1 MRPVLSPSLRFAR
14 SRSSALGLGVLVAL
28 ALVAGP
34 SAAAPAAVPD
44 LIEPARTGQRA
55 ATDAA
60 VVIGVEDYAYLP
72 DVPYA
77 RGDAQAF
84 DDFVRYTRGIPDDRV
99 TLLPDARAYE
109 IERAVKDAGGRVGP
123 GGRVWVYFAGHGA
136 MEPNGS
142 RRLLLGGDAAT
153 DPEAFARFAV
163 SVDDV
168 RAWATSGGGEAVLV
182 VDACYN
188 GGGRTGEG
196 VLTGGRRIAVPEY
209 ALTATKQAAEWAA
222 TGPKELSAP
231 LPAVEHGAFTY
242 FAVGALRGWADGEVD
257 GKRDGNVTGEE
268 ANRYVVRALRTVQA
282 QGQTPQLASSDASK
296 LVLAKGV
303 KEVGPSAEAL
313 KALRDAAGGPTASVA
328 ATSVSG
334 SGAGNASG
342 GSSGG
347 DMAADIAALKRAK
360 AMVAAREAKL
370 VDLSAAKASEGA
382 AAWRELSGVL
392 SDGSAAEKALV
403 EKYVA
408 TWSAAKVWV
417 DDAEGRTERAV
428 AVAEVATAKA
438 WLAKSGKGAGGSD
451 WTSPTLGTM
460 KWIPAGTFTMGSPS
474 SESGRSDDE
483 VQHKVTL
490 TKGFWLMEH
499 EVTQG
504 EWEAVMG
511 SNPSGFSSCGPTCP
525 VEKVSW
531 NDAVEFAKRVSARD
545 GVAYRLPT
553 ESEWEY
559 AARGGQ
565 SSVYAGSNEATSVGW
580 ISDNSGS
587 QTHAVCGKARNGY
600 GLCDMTGNVWE
611 WTSDRYG
618 AYPTG
623 SVSDPAGASAGS
635 YRVYRGGGWYYSAQD
650 ARVALRFRND
660 PASRRGY
667 LGFRLART
675 SP

>member
-1 MRPVLSPSLRFAR
+1 
-14 SRSSALGLGVLVAL
+14 
-28 ALVAGP
+28 
-34 SAAAPAAVPD
+34 
-44 LIEPARTGQRA
+44 
-55 ATDAA
+55 
-60 VVIGVEDYAYLP
+60 
-72 DVPYA
+72 
-77 RGDAQAF
+77 
-84 DDFVRYTRGIPDDRV
+84 
-99 TLLPDARAYE
+99 
-109 IERAVKDAGGRVGP
+109 
-123 GGRVWVYFAGHGA
+123 

-168 RAWATSGGGEAVLV
+168 RSWATAGGGEAVLV

-222 TGPKELSAP
+222 TGPKELSSP

-257 GKRDGNVTGEE
+257 GKRDGSVTGEE

-303 KEVGPSAEAL
+303 KEFGPSAEAL

-328 ATSVSG
+328 ATSVSA
-334 SGAGNASG
+334 SGAGNAAG

-370 VDLSAAKASEGA
+370 VELSAAKASEGA

-460 KWIPAGTFTMGSPS
+460 KWIPAGTFTMGSPL
-474 SESGRSDDE
+474 SEAGRFDNE
-483 VQHKVTL
+483 VQHRVTL
-490 TKGFWLMEH
+490 TRGYWLMDH

-504 EWEAVMG
+504 EWQAVMG
-511 SNPSGFSSCGPTCP
+511 SNPSEFTKCGAWCP
-525 VEKVSW
+525 VEQVSW
-531 NDAVEFAKRVSARD
+531 DDAVEFAKRVSARD

-565 SSVYAGSNEATSVGW
+565 GAVYAGSSEATSVGW
-580 ISDNSGS
+580 IDANSGS
-587 QTHAVCGKARNGY
+587 KTHTVCQKGRNEY

-611 WTSDRYG
+611 WTSDWYG
-618 AYPTG
+618 AYPSG
-623 SVSDPAGASAGS
+623 SVADPTGASPGS
-635 YRVYRGGGWYYSAQD
+635 LRVYRGGCWDDSAQL
-650 ARVALRFRND
+650 ARVAFRGGYD
-660 PASRRGY
+660 PADRSGC